1 MIITKVPEQ
10 KGGELPEEEPTG
22 APQEAAEAA
31 EGAEDSEAAEEDA
44 QDEEAVPAQESSTAG
59 KGFGGGA

>member
-10 KGGELPEEEPTG
+10 KGGELPEEEPAG
-22 APQEAAEAA
+22 APQEAAEGT
-31 EGAEDSEAAEEDA
+31 EGSEAAEEDA
-44 QDEEAVPAQESSTAG
+44 QGEEVVPAQESSTAG